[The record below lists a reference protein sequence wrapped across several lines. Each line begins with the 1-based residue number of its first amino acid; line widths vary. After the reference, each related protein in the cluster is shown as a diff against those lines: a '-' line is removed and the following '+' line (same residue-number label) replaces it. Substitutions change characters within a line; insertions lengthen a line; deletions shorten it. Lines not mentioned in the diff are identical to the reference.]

1 MLSKNHH
8 HRATFGS
15 IQDDEEQVFL
25 NEKKT
30 TSSSSSLSSSSSYGV
45 VHKFALTCLLAIV
58 GALAFLGNDNA
69 FVPAA
74 PMNALRR
81 LGAAPTQT
89 TTITLT
95 TGCSPI
101 DKLTFSPGK
110 WKGIVGA
117 KLVTKSMSNDFLFS
131 KAQDMK
137 EVSCGTYEGAFDIKD
152 QEEFGFFLYPIGEDL
167 TDVNTV
173 LDNGCM
179 HEGDSR
185 CPSFA
190 VPAALAGFSACT
202 SKYEDP
208 GNGNVF
214 YNRIYDG
221 ATNSFTWG
229 SCDTTCATKHPVN
242 CDLSVEIQFDIL
254 FSGAELKSSDFD
266 ADKLKKLSNAI
277 ADSIDVEPSTV
288 EATVLEKT
296 EMTEAARLGGHE
308 NDVEVSVVITA
319 ANADV
324 AETVE
329 NELIKMTE
337 AEEVAIATSTGLS
350 HVTKAMGDLVSERI
364 IEWHKPP
371 PAPHATITSKMT
383 YVPRPSGGG
392 YYDTGATSLN
402 KATLVVN
409 VTGNEGALL
418 ASHIALT
425 SNAGGAPKIQ
435 SIMETS
441 PGVHDIVLTMS
452 KCGTHFAQIWKGTE
466 HESEIVEFHWQYKS
480 GYKCNCK
487 YNPWK
492 CGYCHNCPAVTNPK
506 YCGSGGCYCGCW

>member
-1 MLSKNHH
+1 M
-8 HRATFGS
+8 R
-15 IQDDEEQVFL
+15 D
-25 NEKKT
+25 
-30 TSSSSSLSSSSSYGV
+30 
-45 VHKFALTCLLAIV
+45 
-58 GALAFLGNDNA
+58 
-69 FVPAA
+69 
-74 PMNALRR
+74 LRGR
-81 LGAAPTQT
+81 VRHQ
-89 TTITLT
+89 
-95 TGCSPI
+95 
-101 DKLTFSPGK
+101 
-110 WKGIVGA
+110 
-117 KLVTKSMSNDFLFS
+117 
-131 KAQDMK
+131 
-137 EVSCGTYEGAFDIKD
+137 D

-214 YNRIYDG
+214 YNRISRRLG
-221 ATNSFTWG
+221 QIKFTWG

-337 AEEVAIATSTGLS
+337 AEEVAIATCSARVCRTSRSDGRS
-350 HVTKAMGDLVSERI
+350 RER
-364 IEWHKPP
+364 
-371 PAPHATITSKMT
+371 
-383 YVPRPSGGG
+383 
-392 YYDTGATSLN
+392 
-402 KATLVVN
+402 
-409 VTGNEGALL
+409 
-418 ASHIALT
+418 
-425 SNAGGAPKIQ
+425 
-435 SIMETS
+435 
-441 PGVHDIVLTMS
+441 
-452 KCGTHFAQIWKGTE
+452 
-466 HESEIVEFHWQYKS
+466 
-480 GYKCNCK
+480 
-487 YNPWK
+487 
-492 CGYCHNCPAVTNPK
+492 TNH
-506 YCGSGGCYCGCW
+506 